1 MELKKQ
7 FKNEFLVY
15 WRYTESGHLFPSLL
29 RGNGFSL
36 SVLGE
41 QLSLLQEELHP
52 TLHSVRLTARDV

>member
-1 MELKKQ
+1 MEFKKH

-15 WRYTESGHLFPSLL
+15 WRYTESGHLFPALL

-41 QLSLLQEELHP
+41 QLSLLQEAMHP
-52 TLHSVRLTARDV
+52 TLYLVRLIAREV